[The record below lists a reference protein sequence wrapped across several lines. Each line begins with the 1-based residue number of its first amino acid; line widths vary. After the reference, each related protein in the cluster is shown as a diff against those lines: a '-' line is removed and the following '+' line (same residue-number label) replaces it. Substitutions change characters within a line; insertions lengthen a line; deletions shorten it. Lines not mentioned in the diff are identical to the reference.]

1 MKKQNANQLKR
12 DNFDSFTNSI
22 MVKRST
28 EFKQMYLVD
37 GVYFNQEK
45 QNIKNSISNNQHLSV
60 SIPEANEYPKV
71 VAYIEVVS

>member
-1 MKKQNANQLKR
+1 
-12 DNFDSFTNSI
+12 